1 MSSHPNPIIPGRNFS
16 RTLDHVSTFYLNLC
30 SWLLLCMCILNTRN
44 PFFYV
49 FVFAALVPLEEFREI
64 NFSKQ
69 YGLTNDPEVLEVLD
83 AVSKTKGVLILFA
96 FILYIYIFVMKVLL
110 AVHSHGCDCMCWNRW
125 RWWPRSTGG
134 IQERSCAML

>member
-1 MSSHPNPIIPGRNFS
+1 
-16 RTLDHVSTFYLNLC
+16 
-30 SWLLLCMCILNTRN
+30 MCILNTRN

-110 AVHSHGCDCMCWNRW
+110 AVHSHGCDCMCWNR
-125 RWWPRSTGG
+125 
-134 IQERSCAML
+134 